1 VPVTSLVRAVV
12 SVSALDRSLNF
23 YESAL
28 GLQRGS
34 ASSPIARLTD
44 ATGTEI
50 LLHERAPS
58 ASEAGVALSFAVH
71 DVDAATSA
79 AVAAGGSVIDEPA
92 DQPWGERQSVLRDP
106 DGHVLCLV
114 RQL

>member
-1 VPVTSLVRAVV
+1 VAVTSLVRAVV
-12 SVSALDRSLNF
+12 SVSELDRSLTF
-23 YESAL
+23 YEAAL
-28 GLQRGS
+28 GLERRS
-34 ASSPIARLTD
+34 TSSPIARLTD
-44 ATGTEI
+44 VTGTEI
-50 LLHERAPS
+50 LLHERPPS
-58 ASEAGVALSFAVH
+58 ASEAGVALSFSVE

-79 AVAAGGSVIDEPA
+79 AVAAGGTVIDEPA

>member
-1 VPVTSLVRAVV
+1 VTSLVRAVV
-12 SVSALDRSLNF
+12 SVSDLDRSLDF
-23 YESAL
+23 YQAAL
-28 GLQRGS
+28 GLRRREAS
-34 ASSPIARLTD
+34 APIARLTD
-44 ATGTEI
+44 STGVEV
-50 LLHERAPS
+50 LLHERPPS
-58 ASEAGVALSFAVH
+58 AGDAGVSLSFAVD

-79 AVAAGGSVIDEPA
+79 AVAAGATVIDEPA